1 MREGEYSLPSTN
13 GGGIVRGVRG
23 RIISER
29 EHALSRRRISCAA
42 RRCVSF
48 VGLLLS
54 YYFFLRPQLR
64 KWGTRLGESQR
75 RLPGDEII
83 PNPTFETTHAV
94 NIDAP
99 PEAVWPWIA
108 QMGRGL
114 TGYYA
119 LDLLLN
125 QGVPSV
131 DFLRQDLAAPAVD
144 QAMDGGFR
152 ILNVVPGRMLLFG
165 GFNLKLPLGA
175 AQDVTYLYLLERR
188 RDGRTR
194 LLVRRRGYCYS
205 ALGMVCTLLLEIV
218 HFAFIFPQLK
228 RLKAYSEAQPR
239 RWASD

>member
-1 MREGEYSLPSTN
+1 MSRQKTCCVVQRRVLFTALPL
-13 GGGIVRGVRG
+13 I
-23 RIISER
+23 
-29 EHALSRRRISCAA
+29 
-42 RRCVSF
+42 
-48 VGLLLS
+48 

-83 PNPTFETTHAV
+83 PSPTFETTHAV

-108 QMGRGL
+108 QMGREL

-119 LDLLLN
+119 LDLLMN

-131 DFLRQDLAAPAVD
+131 DFLRQDLSAPAVD

-152 ILNVVPGRMLLFG
+152 ILDATPGRMLLFG

-205 ALGMVCTLLLEIV
+205 ALGMVCTLALEIV
-218 HFAFIFPQLK
+218 HFAFIFPQLR
-228 RLKAYSEAQPR
+228 RLKAYSESQPQR
-239 RWASD
+239 RASG

>member
-1 MREGEYSLPSTN
+1 M
-13 GGGIVRGVRG
+13 I
-23 RIISER
+23 
-29 EHALSRRRISCAA
+29 
-42 RRCVSF
+42 
-48 VGLLLS
+48 

-83 PNPTFETTHAV
+83 PGPTFETTHAV

-108 QMGRGL
+108 QMGREL

-119 LDLLLN
+119 LDLLMN

-152 ILNVVPGRMLLFG
+152 IINVVPNRMLLFG

-175 AQDVTYLYLLERR
+175 AHDESYLYLLERR

-194 LLVRRRGYCYS
+194 LLVRRRGFCHS
-205 ALGMVCTLLLEIV
+205 PLGRICTLKLEIA
-218 HFAFIFPQLK
+218 HFAFIFPQL
-228 RLKAYSEAQPR
+228 RHLKAYSESQPR

>member
-1 MREGEYSLPSTN
+1 MSRQKTCCVVQRRALFTALPL
-13 GGGIVRGVRG
+13 I
-23 RIISER
+23 
-29 EHALSRRRISCAA
+29 
-42 RRCVSF
+42 
-48 VGLLLS
+48 

-83 PNPTFETTHAV
+83 PSPTFETTHAV

-108 QMGRGL
+108 QMGREL

-119 LDLLLN
+119 LDLLMN

-131 DFLRQDLAAPAVD
+131 DFLRQDLSAPAVD

-152 ILNVVPGRMLLFG
+152 ILDATPGRMLLFG

-205 ALGMVCTLLLEIV
+205 ALAMVCTLALEIV
-218 HFAFIFPQLK
+218 HFAFIFPQLR
-228 RLKAYSEAQPR
+228 RLKAYSESQPQR
-239 RWASD
+239 RASG

>member
-1 MREGEYSLPSTN
+1 MSRQKTCCVVQRRVLFTALPL
-13 GGGIVRGVRG
+13 I
-23 RIISER
+23 
-29 EHALSRRRISCAA
+29 
-42 RRCVSF
+42 
-48 VGLLLS
+48 

-83 PNPTFETTHAV
+83 PSPTFETTHAV

-108 QMGRGL
+108 QMGREL

-119 LDLLLN
+119 LDLLMN

-131 DFLRQDLAAPAVD
+131 DFLRQDLSAPAVD

-152 ILNVVPGRMLLFG
+152 ILGVTPGRMLLFG

-205 ALGMVCTLLLEIV
+205 ALAMVCTLALEIV
-218 HFAFIFPQLK
+218 HFAFIFPQLR
-228 RLKAYSEAQPR
+228 RLKAYSESQPQR
-239 RWASD
+239 RASG

>member
-1 MREGEYSLPSTN
+1 M
-13 GGGIVRGVRG
+13 
-23 RIISER
+23 SER
-29 EHALSRRRISCAA
+29 GHALSRRRNSCAA
-42 RRCVSF
+42 KRRLAF
-48 VGLLLS
+48 GGLLLI

-83 PNPTFETTHAV
+83 PSPTFETTHAV

-108 QMGRGL
+108 QMGREL
-114 TGYYA
+114 TGFYA
-119 LDLLLN
+119 LDLLMN

-131 DFLRQDLAAPAVD
+131 DFLRQDLAAPEVD

-152 ILNVVPGRMLLFG
+152 ILNVEPNRVLLFG
-165 GFNLKLPLGA
+165 GFALKLPLGA
-175 AQDVTYLYLLERR
+175 AHDVTYLYLLERR
-188 RDGRTR
+188 QDGRTR
-194 LLVRRRGYCYS
+194 LLVRRRGLCYS
-205 ALGMVCTLLLEIV
+205 ALGRLCTLKLEIV
-218 HFAFIFPQLK
+218 HFAFIFPQLR

>member
-1 MREGEYSLPSTN
+1 
-13 GGGIVRGVRG
+13 
-23 RIISER
+23 
-29 EHALSRRRISCAA
+29 LSRQKTCCVVQRRVLFTALPLI
-42 RRCVSF
+42 
-48 VGLLLS
+48 

-83 PNPTFETTHAV
+83 PSPTFETTHAV

-108 QMGRGL
+108 QMGREL

-119 LDLLLN
+119 LDLLMN

-131 DFLRQDLAAPAVD
+131 DFLRQDLSAPAVD

-152 ILNVVPGRMLLFG
+152 ILDATPGRMLLFG

-205 ALGMVCTLLLEIV
+205 ALGMVCTLALEIV
-218 HFAFIFPQLK
+218 HFAFIFPQLR
-228 RLKAYSEAQPR
+228 RLKAYSESQPQ

>member
-1 MREGEYSLPSTN
+1 MSRQKTCCVVQRRALFTALPL
-13 GGGIVRGVRG
+13 I
-23 RIISER
+23 
-29 EHALSRRRISCAA
+29 
-42 RRCVSF
+42 
-48 VGLLLS
+48 

-64 KWGTRLGESQR
+64 KWGTHLGESQR

-83 PNPTFETTHAV
+83 PSPTFETTHAV

-108 QMGRGL
+108 QMGREL

-119 LDLLLN
+119 LDLLMN

-131 DFLRQDLAAPAVD
+131 DFLRQDLSAPAVD

-152 ILNVVPGRMLLFG
+152 ILDATPGRMLLFG

-205 ALGMVCTLLLEIV
+205 ALAMVCTLALEIV
-218 HFAFIFPQLK
+218 HFAFIFPQLR
-228 RLKAYSEAQPR
+228 RLKAYSESQPQ

>member
-1 MREGEYSLPSTN
+1 
-13 GGGIVRGVRG
+13 
-23 RIISER
+23 
-29 EHALSRRRISCAA
+29 LSRQKTCCVVQRRVLFTALPLI
-42 RRCVSF
+42 
-48 VGLLLS
+48 

-83 PNPTFETTHAV
+83 PSPTFETTHAV

-108 QMGRGL
+108 QMGREL

-119 LDLLLN
+119 LDLLMN

-131 DFLRQDLAAPAVD
+131 DFLRQDLSAPAVD

-152 ILNVVPGRMLLFG
+152 ILGVTPGRMLLFG

-205 ALGMVCTLLLEIV
+205 ALAMVCTLALEIV
-218 HFAFIFPQLK
+218 HFAFIFPQLR
-228 RLKAYSEAQPR
+228 RLKAYSESQPQR
-239 RWASD
+239 RASG

>member
-1 MREGEYSLPSTN
+1 MSRQKTCCVVQRRVLFTALPL
-13 GGGIVRGVRG
+13 I
-23 RIISER
+23 
-29 EHALSRRRISCAA
+29 
-42 RRCVSF
+42 
-48 VGLLLS
+48 

-83 PNPTFETTHAV
+83 PSPTFETTHAV

-108 QMGRGL
+108 QMGREL

-119 LDLLLN
+119 LDLLMN

-131 DFLRQDLAAPAVD
+131 DFLRQDLSAPAVD

-152 ILNVVPGRMLLFG
+152 ILDATPGRMLLFG

-205 ALGMVCTLLLEIV
+205 ALGMVCTLALEIV
-218 HFAFIFPQLK
+218 HFAFIFPQLR
-228 RLKAYSEAQPR
+228 RLKAYSESQPQ